1 MKKTNYFTLAALA
14 LLSLAGCTHDEEPA
28 ANGLPMTGTPLRATA
43 EITAPVT
50 REAMTTQDLTHYYF
64 RVTDQDGAATTE
76 YDYFTSMTLADGQ
89 WTGDKAM
96 TWGTAYPK
104 VSALEQKGVEWNQTE
119 YTTGKTVYVQTD
131 QSDRETGLLKSD
143 LLYMAPKAISAAD
156 LDNEGN
162 IKVNLAHRFAK
173 LKVVVNVTG
182 ATTNPITALTIDGT
196 QTTAT
201 FIPGTDVL
209 TLSGNVADI
218 TPYRESTEA
227 STSGPGY
234 TTTYECI
241 LLPQQLAANTLEVT
255 AIMDEGNKSY
265 THAEALTLNSNYQ
278 YTLTLNMAYNGT
290 MKPSGDV
297 NVGNW
302 GDEEAGSGDLE
313 EGAEISD
320 NTYTVKT
327 ATGLLQWA
335 QAAAQGQSPNL
346 ILTDNID
353 MTGKAWPVIA
363 NYTGGTIDG
372 QGYTISNLTLTA
384 VVYDYI
390 GLIAGD
396 AQSCAIKNL
405 TLLDPHISI
414 GDGYAYASGFFVG
427 GETRSLTMENCHVIG
442 GEISGRVTHPAG
454 LVGSKSNY
462 NNFIAC
468 SVTSSSL
475 DLIFGD
481 TYLNTFT
488 ACYVIG
494 SQLVTYSDVS
504 GSTATA
510 CYYQNGGSI
519 TAAADGSTVSSW
531 SEAMTAMNQ
540 ALSGTAYQ
548 WVEYTPPRYQDPNDR
563 IITPKSRYVSRRVRD
578 RYLDGVEIGIS
589 AGSR

>member
-119 YTTGKTVYVQTD
+119 YTTGKTIAVQTD

-201 FIPGTDVL
+201 FTPGTDVL

-234 TTTYECI
+234 TATYECI
-241 LLPQQLAANTLEVT
+241 LLPQQLAANTLKVT

-265 THAEALTLNSNYQ
+265 THAETLTLNSNYQ

-290 MKPSGDV
+290 MSPSGDV

-302 GDEEAGSGDLE
+302 GDEGEIGEGGELE
-313 EGAEISD
+313 EGAKIE
-320 NTYTVKT
+320 NGTYYVST
-327 ATGLLQWA
+327 ARGLLEWA
-335 QAAAQGQSPNL
+335 KAVQSAGSSTSPS
-346 ILTDNID
+346 LTLTADID
-353 MTGKAWPVIA
+353 MAGRSWPIIQS
-363 NYTGGTIDG
+363 YTGGIIDG
-372 QGYTISNLTLTA
+372 QGY
-384 VVYDYI
+384 
-390 GLIAGD
+390 
-396 AQSCAIKNL
+396 AIKNL
-405 TLLDPHISI
+405 TLTPSDDDSAGLIAETASNCTIKNLTLWRPSI
-414 GDGYAYASGFFVG
+414 TAEFIKSYGFFVG
-427 GETRSLTMENCHVIG
+427 EEATNITMENCHVV
-442 GEISGRVTHPAG
+442 SGSCNTMPVITPGG
-454 LVGSKSNY
+454 LVGIAVEGTY
-462 NNFIAC
+462 TAC
-468 SVTSSSL
+468 SVVSSNMGL
-475 DLIFGD
+475 FGGKSD
-481 TYLNTFT
+481 PNIT
-488 ACYVIG
+488 ACYVFG
-494 SQLVTYSDVS
+494 SNALGSFNETYNNYIDRYCFNS
-504 GSTATA
+504 
-510 CYYQNGGSI
+510 YYQQSAGGSI
-519 TAAADGSTVSSW
+519 TGEGSSAEVSDWSGAAQNMNSSLG
-531 SEAMTAMNQ
+531 NKD
-540 ALSGTAYQ
+540 YQ
-548 WVEYTPPRYQDPNDR
+548 WAVNTVTDDDPRPLV
-563 IITPKSRYVSRRVRD
+563 TAPKPTN
-578 RYLDGVEIGIS
+578 
-589 AGSR
+589 

>member
-119 YTTGKTVYVQTD
+119 YTTGKTVHVQTD

-234 TTTYECI
+234 TATYECI

-278 YTLTLNMAYNGT
+278 YTLTLNMAYNET

-297 NVGNW
+297 NVGTW
-302 GDEEAGSGDLE
+302 GDEGAGSGELKEE
-313 EGAEISD
+313 EGAVIEGG
-320 NTYTVKT
+320 TYYVST
-327 ATGLLQWA
+327 ARGLQEWA
-335 QAAAQGQSPNL
+335 QAVAQGGGRDPNL
-346 ILTDNID
+346 ILTDDID
-353 MTGKAWPVIA
+353 MRGKTWPNTGV
-363 NYTGGTIDG
+363 YLLGTIDG
-372 QGYTISNLTLTA
+372 RGYTIKNLTLTG
-384 VVYDYI
+384 DYPGI
-390 GLIAGD
+390 GLISGTT
-396 AQSCAIKNL
+396 QKCTIKNL
-405 TLLDPHISI
+405 TLLNPSI
-414 GDGYAYASGFFVG
+414 TSDNVGGFFIGSVAI
-427 GETRSLTMENCHVIG
+427 ETTMENCHVIG
-442 GEISGRVTHPAG
+442 GTAINADMTGCLAHFANESSFT
-454 LVGSKSNY
+454 
-462 NNFIAC
+462 AC
-468 SVTSSSL
+468 SVTSSNVESM
-475 DLIFGD
+475 INSIPAGRVFRSQI
-481 TYLNTFT
+481 T
-488 ACYVIG
+488 ACYVTG
-494 SQLVTYSDVS
+494 GNLV
-504 GSTATA
+504 GSTINAPIPA
-510 CYYQNGGSI
+510 YNASYYQQDGGDI
-519 TAAADGSTVSSW
+519 TAADGSTADSW
-531 SEAMTAMNQ
+531 SGAMDAMNQ

-548 WVEYTPPRYQDPNDR
+548 WVENEGTDKDTRPLV
-563 IITPKSRYVSRRVRD
+563 IKSQTTN
-578 RYLDGVEIGIS
+578 
-589 AGSR
+589 

>member
-1 MKKTNYFTLAALA
+1 MKKVNHLTLAALA

-28 ANGLPMTGTPLRATA
+28 ANGLPMTGTPLRTTA

-104 VSALEQKGVEWNQTE
+104 VSALEQKGVEWSQTE

-182 ATTNPITALTIDGT
+182 ATTNPITALTIGGT

-201 FIPGTDVL
+201 FTPETDVL

-218 TPYRESTEA
+218 IPYRESTEA

-234 TTTYECI
+234 TATYECI
-241 LLPQQLAANTLEVT
+241 LLPQQLAANTLKVT
-255 AIMDEGNKSY
+255 ATAGEDTKSY
-265 THAEALTLNSNYQ
+265 THAKALTLNSNYQ

-302 GDEEAGSGDLE
+302 GDEE
-313 EGAEISD
+313 EIIEQGR
-320 NTYTVKT
+320 TYTVST
-327 ATGLLQWA
+327 ATGLLEWA
-335 QAAAQGQSPNL
+335 QAAAQGANPNL
-346 ILTDNID
+346 ILTADID
-353 MTGKAWPVIA
+353 MTGQTWPAIEEYE
-363 NYTGGTIDG
+363 NGTIDG
-372 QGYTISNLTLTA
+372 GGHTISNLTLTEDDA
-384 VVYDYI
+384 FAL
-390 GLIAGD
+390 GLIASYADG
-396 AQSCAIKNL
+396 CTIKNL
-405 TLLDPHISI
+405 TLLNPYIYSGAI
-414 GDGYAYASGFFVG
+414 ATCGFFVG
-427 GETRSLTMENCHVIG
+427 NHASNITMENCHVVA
-442 GEISGRVTHPAG
+442 GRVETGNYSGYGGG
-454 LVGSKSNY
+454 LVEVLNDCTIKG
-462 NNFIAC
+462 C
-468 SVTSSSL
+468 SVTSSGRSL
-475 DLIFGD
+475 VGRIVS
-481 TYLNTFT
+481 NENRISIT
-488 ACYVIG
+488 ACYVTG
-494 SQLVTYSDVS
+494 GNLVNQGTAKTYNAS
-504 GSTATA
+504 
-510 CYYQNGGSI
+510 YYQDGGDI
-519 TAAADGSTVSSW
+519 TAADGSTVSSW

-548 WVEYTPPRYQDPNDR
+548 WVENEGTDKDTRPLVIKTQ
-563 IITPKSRYVSRRVRD
+563 TT
-578 RYLDGVEIGIS
+578 E
-589 AGSR
+589 

>member
-1 MKKTNYFTLAALA
+1 MKKVNHLTLAALA
-14 LLSLAGCTHDEEPA
+14 LLSLAGCAHDEEPI

-76 YDYFTSMTLADGQ
+76 YDYFTSMTLANGQ

-119 YTTGKTVYVQTD
+119 YTTGKTIAVQTN

-182 ATTNPITALTIDGT
+182 ATANPITALTIGGT
-196 QTTAT
+196 QTMAT
-201 FIPGTDVL
+201 FIPETDVL

-218 TPYRESTEA
+218 TPYRESSEA
-227 STSGPGY
+227 NTSGPGY
-234 TTTYECI
+234 TITYECI
-241 LLPQQLAANTLEVT
+241 LLPQQLAANTLKVT
-255 AIMDEGNKSY
+255 ATAGEDTKSY

-290 MKPSGDV
+290 MSPSGDV

-302 GDEEAGSGDLE
+302 GDEE
-313 EGAEISD
+313 EIIEQGR
-320 NTYTVKT
+320 TYTVST
-327 ATGLLQWA
+327 ATGLLEWA
-335 QAAAQGQSPNL
+335 HAAAKGANPNL
-346 ILTDNID
+346 ILTADID
-353 MTGKAWPVIA
+353 MTGQTWPAIR

-372 QGYTISNLTLTA
+372 GGHTISNLKLTEKYGA
-384 VVYDYI
+384 DI
-390 GLIAGD
+390 GLIVSD
-396 AQSCAIKNL
+396 ADECTIKNL
-405 TLLDPHISI
+405 TLLNPSI
-414 GDGYAYASGFFVG
+414 ETSDMANGGFFVG
-427 GETRSLTMENCHVIG
+427 TNADELTMENCHVIAGKINVGDDYSDG
-442 GEISGRVTHPAG
+442 GG
-454 LVGSKSNY
+454 LVDILQSGTIKG
-462 NNFIAC
+462 C
-468 SVTSSSL
+468 SVTSSGRSL
-475 DLIFGD
+475 VGRIFGD
-481 TYLNTFT
+481 YNGISIT
-488 ACYVIG
+488 ACYVTG
-494 SQLVTYSDVS
+494 GNLVNQGTAETYNAS
-504 GSTATA
+504 
-510 CYYQNGGSI
+510 YYQDGGDI
-519 TAAADGSTVSSW
+519 TAADGSTVSSW

-548 WVEYTPPRYQDPNDR
+548 WVENDGTDKDTR
-563 IITPKSRYVSRRVRD
+563 PLVIKTQTTD
-578 RYLDGVEIGIS
+578 
-589 AGSR
+589 

>member
-14 LLSLAGCTHDEEPA
+14 LLSLAGCTHDEEPT
-28 ANGLPMTGTPLRATA
+28 ANGLPMTGTPLRTTA

-76 YDYFTSMTLADGQ
+76 YDYFTSMKLADGQ

-143 LLYMAPKAISAAD
+143 LLYMAPTNVTAD
-156 LDNEGN
+156 GLNDDYS
-162 IKVNLAHRFAK
+162 IPVNLAHRFAK

-182 ATTNPITALTIDGT
+182 ATANPITALTIGGT

-201 FIPGTDVL
+201 FIPETDVL
-209 TLSGNVADI
+209 TQSGNVADI
-218 TPYRESTEA
+218 IPYRESTEA

-234 TTTYECI
+234 TITYECI
-241 LLPQQLAANTLEVT
+241 LLPQQLAANTLKVT
-255 AIMDEGNKSY
+255 ATAGEDTKSY

-297 NVGNW
+297 NVGTW
-302 GDEEAGSGDLE
+302 GDEEEGGSGDLE
-313 EGAEISD
+313 EGAEIKD
-320 NTYTVKT
+320 GTYYVST
-327 ATGLLQWA
+327 ARGLLEWA
-335 QAAAQGQSPNL
+335 QAAAQGQNPNL
-346 ILTDNID
+346 ILTDDID
-353 MTGKAWPVIA
+353 MTGQTWPAIG

-372 QGYTISNLTLTA
+372 GGHTINNLTITE
-384 VVYDYI
+384 VINSFI
-390 GLIAGD
+390 GLIGD
-396 AQSCAIKNL
+396 AESCTIKDL
-405 TLLDPHISI
+405 TLLKPHIST
-414 GDGYAYASGFFVG
+414 GEETAAASGFFVG
-427 GETRSLTMENCHVIG
+427 CKASSITIENCHVIG
-442 GEISGRVTHPAG
+442 GEISGRVLDAG
-454 LVGSKSNY
+454 GLTGHYAYRSNL
-462 NNFIAC
+462 IAC
-468 SVTSSSL
+468 SVTSSNLSL
-475 DLIFGD
+475 IYDDGFDNIFTG
-481 TYLNTFT
+481 
-488 ACYVIG
+488 CYVVG
-494 SQLVTYSDVS
+494 GQLVAYSDAS
-504 GSTATA
+504 GSTITA
-510 CYYQNGGSI
+510 SYYQNGGSI

-548 WVEYTPPRYQDPNDR
+548 WVENEGTDKDTRPLV
-563 IITPKSRYVSRRVRD
+563 IKSQTTN
-578 RYLDGVEIGIS
+578 
-589 AGSR
+589 

>member
-1 MKKTNYFTLAALA
+1 MKKVNHLTLAALA

-64 RVTDQDGAATTE
+64 RVTDQDGATTTE

-104 VSALEQKGVEWNQTE
+104 VSALEQKGTEWNQTE
-119 YTTGKTVYVQTD
+119 YTTGKTIAVQTD

-182 ATTNPITALTIDGT
+182 ATANPITALTIGGT

-201 FIPGTDVL
+201 FTPETDVL

-218 TPYRESTEA
+218 IPYRESTEA

-234 TTTYECI
+234 TATYECI
-241 LLPQQLAANTLEVT
+241 LLPQQLAANTLKVT
-255 AIMDEGNKSY
+255 ATAGEDTKSY

-297 NVGNW
+297 NVGTW
-302 GDEEAGSGDLE
+302 GDEEEGGSGDLE

-335 QAAAQGQSPNL
+335 QAAAQGQNPNL
-346 ILTDNID
+346 ILTDDID
-353 MTGKAWPVIA
+353 MTGKTWPAIG

-372 QGYTISNLTLTA
+372 GGHTISNLTLTE
-384 VVYDYI
+384 VVNIYI
-390 GLIAGD
+390 GLIAD
-396 AQSCAIKNL
+396 YASSCAIKNL
-405 TLLDPHISI
+405 TLLEPHISL
-414 GDGYAYASGFFVG
+414 GEEGYAFTGGFFVG
-427 GETRSLTMENCHVIG
+427 GSVEYLTMENCHVIG
-442 GEISGRVTHPAG
+442 GEISGRVAYPAG
-454 LVGSKSNY
+454 LGGRYARWNNY
-462 NNFIAC
+462 IAC
-468 SVTSSSL
+468 SVTSSNLSL
-475 DLIFGD
+475 IYDELYD
-481 TYLNTFT
+481 NTFT

-494 SQLVTYSDVS
+494 GKLSVDEGSDRTVTAS
-504 GSTATA
+504 
-510 CYYQNGGSI
+510 YYQNGGSI

-548 WVEYTPPRYQDPNDR
+548 WVENEGTDKDTRPLV
-563 IITPKSRYVSRRVRD
+563 IKSQTTN
-578 RYLDGVEIGIS
+578 
-589 AGSR
+589 